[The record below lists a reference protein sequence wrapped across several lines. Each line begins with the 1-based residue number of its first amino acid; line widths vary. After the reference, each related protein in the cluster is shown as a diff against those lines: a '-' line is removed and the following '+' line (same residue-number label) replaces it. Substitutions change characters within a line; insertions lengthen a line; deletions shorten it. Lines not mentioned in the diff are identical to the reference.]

1 MSYKLSVDVGGTFTD
16 IVVFDDKAKKTYV
29 TKVSSTP
36 QDYSIGIEA
45 GIQKISVAHQIPIG
59 QISYFIHGTTVATN
73 ALLERKGAKTAL
85 ITTKGFRDV
94 LEIGRQKRPD
104 LYNFWVKR
112 PEPPIPRY
120 LVFEIDERTLADG
133 SVIKDVEEE
142 NARDVIQQMKKHG
155 VESVAICF
163 LNSYIN
169 GANELKMKQ
178 FVMREMKGVHLCT
191 SAETLPEI
199 KEYERFC
206 TTSVN
211 AYLMPKVKDYIQH
224 LDNKRKNIGVPAS
237 VHIMQS
243 NGGIMSAEAAGE
255 RSVHTVFSGPAGGVL
270 AAINMA
276 KLLGEHNIV
285 TIDIGGTSSDLA
297 LLYNYEVAF
306 TTSAELGGFPVQ
318 VPMIEMHTIGAG
330 GGSIAWVDAGSGVH
344 VGPQSAGAYPGPACY
359 GNGDQPTVSD
369 ANLLAGYPNPD
380 NFLGGEMKLNKEK
393 GVTVIITSSE
403 LAELRSVCNRIA
415 IVTEGRIAGILRSD
429 DKDYKFGLLMS
440 GSKLVDADEEAI

>member
-36 QDYSIGIEA
+36 QDYSIGIEE
-45 GIQKISVAHQIPIG
+45 GIQKISAAHQIPVNEIN
-59 QISYFIHGTTVATN
+59 YFIHGTTVATN

-142 NARDVIQQMKKHG
+142 NAKDVIKQMKKYG

-169 GANELKMKQ
+169 GENELKMKEY
-178 FVMREMKGVHLCT
+178 VLREMKGVHLCT

-224 LDNKRKNIGVPAS
+224 LDDKRKDIGVPAS

-270 AAINMA
+270 AAVRNA
-276 KLLGEHNIV
+276 ARTDSGHRLDRQRQ
-285 TIDIGGTSSDLA
+285 ID
-297 LLYNYEVAF
+297 
-306 TTSAELGGFPVQ
+306 
-318 VPMIEMHTIGAG
+318 HAG
-330 GGSIAWVDAGSGVH
+330 GDDQSHQPDDAQAH
-344 VGPQSAGAYPGPACY
+344 
-359 GNGDQPTVSD
+359 SD
-369 ANLLAGYPNPD
+369 HRRPD
-380 NFLGGEMKLNKEK
+380 
-393 GVTVIITSSE
+393 
-403 LAELRSVCNRIA
+403 
-415 IVTEGRIAGILRSD
+415 
-429 DKDYKFGLLMS
+429 
-440 GSKLVDADEEAI
+440 